1 MAIHKLYNEM
11 VKYNFAIDNN
21 KKEIIAEIIENKML
35 DVKGE
40 IDKSTKNNAFIL
52 GTNALAKR
60 VWEDGTRVLS
70 EYERVSYQLM
80 AIDGET
86 VVMPKI

>member
-1 MAIHKLYNEM
+1 M
-11 VKYNFAIDNN
+11 VKYNYAIDNN